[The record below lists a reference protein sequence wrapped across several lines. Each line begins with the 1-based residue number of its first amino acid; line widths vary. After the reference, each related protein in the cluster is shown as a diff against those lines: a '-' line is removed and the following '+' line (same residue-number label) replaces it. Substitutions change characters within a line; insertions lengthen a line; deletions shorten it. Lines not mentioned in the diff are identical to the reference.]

1 MFILNHILI
10 SFLKGDVKMQNN
22 TLFPEDMPTGD
33 VKCKVF
39 DMLKNNIIN
48 MLSENEFTISQSRY
62 LFTCILSQ
70 FEREM
75 PVTNHV
81 E

>member
-1 MFILNHILI
+1 
-10 SFLKGDVKMQNN
+10 MQNN
-22 TLFPEDMPTGD
+22 TPFPEDMPIGD
-33 VKCKVF
+33 AKCKVF